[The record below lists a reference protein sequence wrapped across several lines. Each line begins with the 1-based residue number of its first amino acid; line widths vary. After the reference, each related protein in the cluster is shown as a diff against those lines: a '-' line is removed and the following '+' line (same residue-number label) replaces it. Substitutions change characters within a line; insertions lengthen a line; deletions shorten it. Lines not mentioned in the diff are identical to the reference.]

1 MTTKTESD
9 MKGTEKDFKGNTLLR
24 VAFTF
29 AVFGY
34 VAAFGARAEAQFA
47 QPLGQPPG
55 AATYTQPNTA
65 PTPGPAPPI
74 GNGTTAPAEIQG
86 DTGTAPTVPN
96 PGADTTDGV
105 GLSNFTTDGSHDMGI
120 IYLYHQQQPG
130 ADGVPRGMKMVQTIN
145 PATLTANDWG
155 QIQGIVGAPNGT
167 AATNVQVTD
176 AQLAQIQQIL
186 APYPGTSTEGNG
198 LKVITA
204 DEPATIAGAPTAHYN
219 YDGVL
224 PTVRTFSKYLVI
236 LGVVVATVWM
246 SLGAYSMV
254 LGHPYAGS
262 RVIGTAAGLILLLS
276 GYTIWKIVKM
286 NTFNDNT
293 TDNAQALLTNS
304 AQPTQATVAPSAQL
318 NTDPVPA
325 APTGRANRSG
335 LPVQP
340 LFGKGN

>member
-1 MTTKTESD
+1 
-9 MKGTEKDFKGNTLLR
+9 
-24 VAFTF
+24 
-29 AVFGY
+29 
-34 VAAFGARAEAQFA
+34 
-47 QPLGQPPG
+47 
-55 AATYTQPNTA
+55 
-65 PTPGPAPPI
+65 
-74 GNGTTAPAEIQG
+74 
-86 DTGTAPTVPN
+86 
-96 PGADTTDGV
+96 V
-105 GLSNFTTDGSHDMGI
+105 GLSNFTTDGSHDQGI

-155 QIQGIVGAPNGT
+155 QIEGIVGAPNGT

-204 DEPATIAGAPTAHYN
+204 DEPATIAGAPTPHYD
-219 YDGVL
+219 YDNVL
-224 PTVRTFSKYLVI
+224 PTVRTFCKYLVI
-236 LGVVVATVWM
+236 LGVVVATIWM

-304 AQPTQATVAPSAQL
+304 AQPTQPTVAPSAQL
-318 NTDPVPA
+318 NTDPIPA
-325 APTGRANRSG
+325 APGGRANRSG

-340 LFGKGN
+340 LYGKGN

>member
-1 MTTKTESD
+1 
-9 MKGTEKDFKGNTLLR
+9 MKGTGKDFKGKTLLR
-24 VAFTF
+24 VALTL
-29 AVFGY
+29 AVFGC
-34 VAAFGARAEAQFA
+34 VAAFGFRAEAQYT
-47 QPLGQPPG
+47 QVLGQPPG
-55 AATYTQPNTA
+55 AAQYTA
-65 PTPGPAPPI
+65 PDATPPTPPAPPI
-74 GNGTTAPAEIQG
+74 GDGTTAPAVIQG
-86 DTGTAPTVPN
+86 DTGTAPAVPN
-96 PGADTTDGV
+96 NGADTTDGV
-105 GLSNFTTDGSHDMGI
+105 GLSNFLTGPSHDQGI

-130 ADGVPRGMKMVQTIN
+130 ADGVSRGMKMVQTIN
-145 PATLTANDWG
+145 PATLTANDWS

-176 AQLAQIQQIL
+176 SQLAQIQQIL
-186 APYPGTSTEGNG
+186 APYPGTTTESNG

-204 DEPATIAGAPTAHYN
+204 DQPANIAGNPTAHYN

-246 SLGAYSMV
+246 SLAAYSMV

-286 NTFNDNT
+286 ETFNDNT
-293 TDNAQALLTNS
+293 IDNQQALLTNS
-304 AQPTQATVAPSAQL
+304 AQPTQTEVQPSAQL
-318 NTDPVPA
+318 NTDPIPA
-325 APTGRANRSG
+325 APAGRANRSG

-340 LFGKGN
+340 LYGKGN